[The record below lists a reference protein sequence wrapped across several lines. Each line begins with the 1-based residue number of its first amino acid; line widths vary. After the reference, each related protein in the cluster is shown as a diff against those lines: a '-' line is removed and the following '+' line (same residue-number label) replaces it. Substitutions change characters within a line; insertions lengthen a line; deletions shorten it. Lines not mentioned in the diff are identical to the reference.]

1 MLNKY
6 ARAKSL
12 NTFSISLLL
21 LMSNNARDTTAIYTR
36 HVQYFL
42 LNSAVNHKN
51 ICSLHKNVHCHEAKP
66 RHQDIHI
73 IHFQAEKV
81 IYNSFDSTGATK
93 QTK

>member
-1 MLNKY
+1 
-6 ARAKSL
+6 
-12 NTFSISLLL
+12 
-21 LMSNNARDTTAIYTR
+21 MSNNARDTTAIYTR

-66 RHQDIHI
+66 GHEDIHI
-73 IHFQAEKV
+73 IHFKVEKV

-93 QTK
+93 QTKQFQSYN